1 MSNVET
7 VIETLEGLFEGQTYT
22 EEERTRLG
30 AFVMNKLEVP
40 GTIWSL
46 EDFEEVADEELTSEE
61 RDKVCREAYNG
72 LSNDLDE
79 SDWDKLRGA
88 LERPTQAAKSARPV
102 ELGELYYLHYF
113 DQVVT
118 KPTAWNTP
126 KQDALIIQEEV
137 FTVKD
142 HPTGNDLYRLVNGG
156 KFTDYTY
163 FRVEKVVDEYE
174 VREMIYR

>member
-7 VIETLEGLFEGQTYT
+7 VIEILEGLFEGQTYT
-22 EEERTRLG
+22 EEERSRIAGYVKNTLQ
-30 AFVMNKLEVP
+30 VP
-40 GTIWSL
+40 GNIWSL
-46 EDFEEVADEELTSEE
+46 EDFEAEADEELTDEE

-113 DQVVT
+113 DQVVA

-126 KQDALIIQEEV
+126 KRNAHVIQEDV
-137 FTVKD
+137 YTVKE
-142 HPTGNDLYRLVNGG
+142 HPTGDDLYRLVNGG
-156 KFTDYTY
+156 KVTDYTY
-163 FRVEKVVDEYE
+163 FRVLLGAVGFE
-174 VREMIYR
+174 VHRLIYR